1 MRKAVASAFSSLFII
16 AIQLEV
22 KFLTETSLLNFNSNL
37 GCYFLIKESIEV
49 RIPVWNSDALKSPS
63 GL

>member
-37 GCYFLIKESIEV
+37 SCCFLIKESIEI
-49 RIPVWNSDALKSPS
+49 RIPVWNSD
-63 GL
+63 GT

>member
-1 MRKAVASAFSSLFII
+1 MREAVASAFSSLFIV

-22 KFLTETSLLNFNSNL
+22 KFLIEISLLNFNSKL
-37 GCYFLIKESIEV
+37 GCYFLIKGSIEI
-49 RIPVWNSDALKSPS
+49 RIPVWNSGALTNPS